1 MSWIGR
7 ESGSTVAEPRFLLDS
22 NICIY
27 VLADSDGF
35 AARRLGECEPGS
47 VVTSAVAYAEVMRGR
62 PGDPPGATLAA
73 EALFQIIPVLPFDA
87 AAASRYREVPFRRG
101 TFDRLIAAHA
111 LALGLTLVT
120 NNERDYADVT
130 GLCVENWNQP

>member
-1 MSWIGR
+1 M
-7 ESGSTVAEPRFLLDS
+7 TDPKFLLDS

-27 VLADSDGF
+27 VLADADGA

-47 VVTSAVAYAEVMRGR
+47 VVTSAIAYAEVIRGR
-62 PGDPPGATLAA
+62 APRDKEESTGP
-73 EALFQIIPVLPFDA
+73 EALFQVVPVLPFDRA
-87 AAASRYREVPFRRG
+87 AAVCYRAVPFKRG

-120 NNERDYADVT
+120 NNERDYDDVP
-130 GLCVENWNQP
+130 GLRIENWAQT